1 MLHSDYGGMGQACD
15 LFSPVVCVLRI
26 NLQRQVIFT
35 CILTQCVIWFFVPSH
50 FHMYSHTVCDMVLC
64 AQTVPYVLSH
74 LFLFSFFLI
83 TNERHFEFLQ
93 TLHIA
98 D

>member
-1 MLHSDYGGMGQACD
+1 MLCSGYGGMGQACD
-15 LFSPVVCVLRI
+15 LFSPVVCVFRI

-35 CILTQCVIWFFVPSH
+35 CILTQCVMWFFEPRQ
-50 FHMYSHTVCDMVLC
+50 FHMYYHNFPCSV
-64 AQTVPYVLSH
+64 
-74 LFLFSFFLI
+74 FFI